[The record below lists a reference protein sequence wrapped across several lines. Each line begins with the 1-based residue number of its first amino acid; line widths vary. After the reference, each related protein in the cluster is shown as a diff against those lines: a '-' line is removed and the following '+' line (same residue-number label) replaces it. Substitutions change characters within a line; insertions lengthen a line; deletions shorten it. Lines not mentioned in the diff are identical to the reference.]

1 MKARRAMTDA
11 GATPRELGAAQT
23 HTGCVTRR
31 HSPLLARWTG
41 QHEELGDA
49 HPHGHTGCVTR
60 RHSPLRARKRR
71 AAHRHTKRTGGER
84 GDGGRRGE

>member
-1 MKARRAMTDA
+1 MKARRATTDA

-41 QHEELGDA
+41 QVAWATARELGDA
-49 HPHGHTGCVTR
+49 HPHGVSLAVTR
-60 RHSPLRARKRR
+60 HS
-71 AAHRHTKRTGGER
+71 TQ
-84 GDGGRRGE
+84 

>member
-41 QHEELGDA
+41 QHQESWA
-49 HPHGHTGCVTR
+49 TRTHTGTRAVSLAVTR
-60 RHSPLRARKRR
+60 HSARGRDGL
-71 AAHRHTKRTGGER
+71 HT
-84 GDGGRRGE
+84 DIQ